1 MTKLPLLSLPV
12 LTAIAMAAAPA
23 MTSHAATVRTY
34 RIPAGINGSSN
45 NGNCDIL
52 GGNNQLNNII
62 QSVIGGNGNQNSLN
76 QFCENWN
83 KPDCDLRPNFPGNG
97 GNQPAVPGGDSV
109 MPELPGNNGTDQPAT
124 PGGDSVMPE
133 LPGGDQGSNTPD
145 SSVGTY
151 AARVLEL
158 VNEERAKA
166 GVAPLTLD
174 TSAQAAADTRAR
186 EIKSSFSHTRPNGSS
201 FSTALTEAG
210 VNFRASGENIAY
222 GQKSPEAVMNG
233 WMNSSG
239 HRANILNKNFTS
251 IGIGHYQD
259 GAGVDY
265 WTQLFFN

>member
-1 MTKLPLLSLPV
+1 MAGAPV
-12 LTAIAMAAAPA
+12 
-23 MTSHAATVRTY
+23 MTSQAAMVRTY
-34 RIPAGINGSSN
+34 RIPAGITGSN
-45 NGNCDIL
+45 NGNCNIS
-52 GGNNQLNNII
+52 GGNNQLNSLI
-62 QSVIGGNGNQNSLN
+62 QSVINGNGNQNGFN

-83 KPDCDLRPNFPGNG
+83 KPDCDLRPNFPGGNG
-97 GNQPAVPGGDSV
+97 SNQPAVPGGDSV
-109 MPELPGNNGTDQPAT
+109 MPELPGDNGADQPAT

-133 LPGGDQGSNTPD
+133 LPGNGQGSTTPD

-158 VNEERAKA
+158 VNAERAKA

-174 TSAQAAADTRAR
+174 TSAQAAAETRAK

-210 VNFRASGENIAY
+210 VTYRASGENIAY